1 MLLRNPSEFIP
12 LLPANHCLLG
22 LDYGTKA
29 IGVAVSDPNLKI
41 ASPIGTINRSK
52 FPADAAALQALM
64 RDRTIGG
71 IVMGLPKNLEG
82 GSQGRSGAMAQAA
95 RAFMRNLTAE
105 KILPPDFPVLFWD
118 ERFSTAAVQRM
129 LIEGDMTRKRR
140 EEVIDKMAAAYI
152 LQGAL
157 DAIQHRNP

>member
-1 MLLRNPSEFIP
+1 MLLRNPSEFIALIP
-12 LLPANHCLLG
+12 KHSCLLG

-29 IGVAVSDPNLKI
+29 IGVAVSDPNLQI
-41 ASPIGTINRSK
+41 ASPIGTINRTQ

-71 IVMGLPKNLEG
+71 IIMGLPKNLEG
-82 GSQGRSGAMAQAA
+82 GSSAMAQAA
-95 RAFMRNLTAE
+95 RAFMRNLVQE
-105 KILPPDFPVLFWD
+105 KIIGPELPLLFWD

-157 DAIQHRNP
+157 DAIHHSNP